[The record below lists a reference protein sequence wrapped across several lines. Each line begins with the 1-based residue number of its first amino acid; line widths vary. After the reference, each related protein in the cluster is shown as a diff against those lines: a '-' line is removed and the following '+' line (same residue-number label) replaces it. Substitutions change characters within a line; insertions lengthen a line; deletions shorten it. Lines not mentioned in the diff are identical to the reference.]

1 MTILFGI
8 YIWDRNGLKKIN
20 TIPIPKNEKI
30 WGRMP
35 ELTWLPLKQNYGIIS
50 GKHGAGKTVCRPQPT
65 QPSRGRNQRLE

>member
-35 ELTWLPLKQNYGIIS
+35 
-50 GKHGAGKTVCRPQPT
+50 HAGL
-65 QPSRGRNQRLE
+65 S